1 MLIRLVRLTLV
12 PDAVPAF
19 LDRFDRT
26 APQIRAFD
34 GCEHLELWRDARY
47 PNVCTTHSR
56 WRDAEA
62 LEAYRASDL
71 FRTTWR
77 AVKPLFA
84 AAPEARSH
92 HALRPPDAIA
102 AAADA
107 PADAR

>member
-1 MLIRLVRLTLV
+1 
-12 PDAVPAF
+12 
-19 LDRFDRT
+19 
-26 APQIRAFD
+26 
-34 GCEHLELWRDARY
+34 
-47 PNVCTTHSR
+47 VCTTHSR

-102 AAADA
+102 AAATDA
-107 PADAR
+107 PADAC